1 MKSKGRGSLHAATEP
16 DLHTGHVLSLHG
28 DQEEAGPRHWGWQTD
43 SNLVP
48 RRSALAATNV
58 ESVGVFCTRPSLRK
72 QVTWEPWAQAARSA
86 QRHRT
91 PQLASV
97 AMLPSA
103 AED

>member
-48 RRSALAATNV
+48 RAVSPGSHKRGVRGGVLHKATSEEAGDMGAL
-58 ESVGVFCTRPSLRK
+58 GPGC
-72 QVTWEPWAQAARSA
+72 
-86 QRHRT
+86 
-91 PQLASV
+91 
-97 AMLPSA
+97 
-103 AED
+103 